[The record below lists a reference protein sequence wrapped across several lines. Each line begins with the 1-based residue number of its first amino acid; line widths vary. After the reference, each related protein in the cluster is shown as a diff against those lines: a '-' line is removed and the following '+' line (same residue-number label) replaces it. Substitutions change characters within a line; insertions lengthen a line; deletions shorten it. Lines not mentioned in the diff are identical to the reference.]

1 MAEVDVDRTRTHTG
15 LAAWRA
21 RPTRRA
27 LFGAAGAGLPLVVA
41 ACGESTPAAPA
52 LSSMPVTITYLS
64 NLAET
69 HPEGETRLKNLAE
82 FNASNTLKITVDVAE
97 GKASSNETK
106 VKSLAAAGTAPDM
119 FYTAY
124 YFVAEFLA
132 AGMTVDLDAELKSDK
147 EWGKQRA
154 DIFPAM
160 LESSLWVG
168 KLAGMPG
175 YTNNQA
181 VIYNIG
187 LLQQAGVAPPK
198 QGWTW
203 NDFKQMA
210 ARFVRPDVIPY
221 SNAWGTYGHYLRT
234 AGGLVISRDAKKMQV
249 DTPEMLQ
256 VMEHFLDLLNSRIML
271 TTADGRS
278 GMGETYRNAKND
290 TVFESQG
297 PYRIPTL
304 RQANAPDFGVIHIPV
319 HPQKKAV
326 AASNGGHSMI
336 VFKDVPVERRAAAAQ
351 VAKWMNAPHAQAQM
365 CIRATSIPVS
375 KAAMESKEL
384 QDYLKT
390 DTPFKGF
397 VDLAPFGWRWP
408 PLPSYGKIIPAIQTN
423 LDAILRKEVGIKAG
437 LAKAQQ
443 EAQVLLDEDVR
454 MMQ

>member
-1 MAEVDVDRTRTHTG
+1 MERDSYPTGDRGRVE
-15 LAAWRA
+15 AAPP
-21 RPTRRA
+21 RPTRRTI
-27 LFGAAGAGLPLVVA
+27 LGLVGAGMPLIAA
-41 ACGESTPAAPA
+41 ACGEASPATPAR
-52 LSSMPVTITYLS
+52 SSAPVTITYLS

-69 HPEGETRLKNLAE
+69 HPEGDARLKNLAE
-82 FNASNTLKITVDVAE
+82 FNATNTMKITVDVAE

-106 VKSLAAAGTAPDM
+106 VKSLAAAGSPPDI

-132 AGMTVDLDAELKSDK
+132 SGMTVDLDTELKGDK

-160 LESSLWVG
+160 LESSMWAG

-175 YTNNQA
+175 YTNNQG
-181 VIYNIG
+181 VIYNTG

-210 ARFVRPDVIPY
+210 IRFVRPDVIPY

-234 AGGLVISRDAKKMQV
+234 TGGLIISKDAKKMQV

-256 VMEHFLDLLNSRIML
+256 VMEHFLDLLNSRIMQ
-271 TTADGRS
+271 TNPAGTAGLS
-278 GMGETYRNAKND
+278 ETYRNAKND

-319 HPQKKAV
+319 HPQKKAI

-336 VFKDVPVERRAAAAQ
+336 VFKDVSVERRAAAAQ
-351 VAKWMNAPHAQAQM
+351 VAKWMNGPQAQAQM

-375 KAAMESKEL
+375 KAAMEAKEL
-384 QDYLKT
+384 LEYLKT
-390 DTPFKGF
+390 DAPFKGF
-397 VDLAPFGWRWP
+397 VDLAPYGWRWP
-408 PLPSYGKIIPAIQTN
+408 PLPSWGRIVPAIQTN
-423 LDAILRKEVGIKAG
+423 LDAIMRKEIGIKAG
-437 LAKAQQ
+437 LTKAQQ
-443 EAQVLLDEDVR
+443 ESQLLLDEDVR
-454 MMQ
+454 LMG

>member
-1 MAEVDVDRTRTHTG
+1 MNRT
-15 LAAWRA
+15 
-21 RPTRRA
+21 
-27 LFGAAGAGLPLVVA
+27 
-41 ACGESTPAAPA
+41 PA
-52 LSSMPVTITYLS
+52 LSRRCLVLGLTAGAPAAVLVTACGGAGETGAPKPASAPVTITYMS
-64 NLAET
+64 NLPET
-69 HPEGETRLKNLAE
+69 HPEGDARLKNLAE
-82 FNASNTLKITVDVAE
+82 FNATNTQKITVNVEE
-97 GKASSNETK
+97 GKAVSSETK
-106 VKSLAAAGTAPDM
+106 LKSLAAGGTPPDL

-132 AGMTVDLDAELKSDK
+132 AGMTIDLDAELKGDK

-160 LESSLWVG
+160 IESSLWTG

-175 YTNNQA
+175 YTNNQG
-181 VIYNIG
+181 VIYNTG

-210 ARFVRPDVIPY
+210 SRFVRPDVISY
-221 SNAWGTYGHYLRT
+221 SNAWSTYGHYLRT
-234 AGGLVISRDAKKMQV
+234 AGGLLISKDARKMQV
-249 DTPEMLQ
+249 DTPEMLE
-256 VMEHFLDLLNSRIML
+256 VMEHFLDLLNSRIMQPN
-271 TTADGRS
+271 ADGKAGLS
-278 GMGETYRNAKND
+278 ETYRSAKND

-304 RQANAPDFGVIHIPV
+304 RQVNAPDFGVIHIPI
-319 HPQKKAV
+319 HPQKKAI

-336 VFKDVPVERRAAAAQ
+336 VFKDVPVERRAASAQ

-365 CIRATSIPVS
+365 CIKATSIPVS

-384 QDYLKT
+384 QEYLKT
-390 DTPFKGF
+390 DLPFKGF

-423 LDAILRKEVGIKAG
+423 LDAIMRKEQGIKAA
-437 LAKAQQ
+437 LSNAQR
-443 EAQVLLDEDVR
+443 EAQLILDEDVKL
-454 MMQ
+454 MK